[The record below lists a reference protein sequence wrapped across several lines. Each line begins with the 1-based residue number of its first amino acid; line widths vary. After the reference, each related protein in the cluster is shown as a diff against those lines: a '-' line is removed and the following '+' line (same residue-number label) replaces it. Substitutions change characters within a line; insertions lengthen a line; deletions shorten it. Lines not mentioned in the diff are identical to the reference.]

1 MKPQSLKKRS
11 LFFLSVFLTTP
22 ALIFSQ
28 AINMTTNAAVP
39 VSTTTC
45 SATFFDNGGSAAGY
59 TNTPGIYTQ
68 TFCPLTAASSI
79 HLFISTIDL
88 RQSGSGANDDF
99 ISIYLGTGT
108 GGSLL
113 YTSPAD
119 VFTTNLEFYSN
130 AGQCLTFVFRQNGSN
145 SSTSPGWS
153 VSVNCELASPLTQ
166 VGGTVTSCSQTF
178 VDPGGIA
185 GMYGGSSG
193 NNPLPIGYYSH
204 NSVQT
209 YTFMPS
215 TVGTYVSLSFTQFKL
230 DASDQIIIIDGSGTS
245 SSILGQYSGTT
256 LPPAFTA
263 STSNGCLKV
272 IFISNTATSAPG
284 WIAQVQC
291 SALPGSSIPICSS
304 ANCSGSCGFTICSS
318 GAFPISSGNGVGVQ
332 EGITS
337 TSMGCLGLN
346 GEVNS
351 TWYYFKTN
359 VSGTLGFVID
369 PPAGLDYD
377 FAVYGPGIGDI
388 VCPLN
393 TGIAPLRC
401 SYANNVFS
409 STQGNVGLVDG
420 AGDLS
425 EGAFGNGFVEDL
437 NVIAGQQYALLINNF
452 SNGNPQA
459 APTITW
465 SGTAM
470 NGLICGFALAGEVI
484 SFDGYH
490 YQGAN
495 VLHWKTAS
503 EHNTDYFTVK
513 KSRDGQEWQTLT
525 KIPAAGASNT
535 ILSYQLTD
543 NESDGLNYYDLFLT
557 DKDGKQNH
565 VSTIYVNADLC
576 SDGFISAY
584 FPNPTNGKIRFQ
596 YCGTNF
602 EDALEVKLHNA
613 FGTLVFDTDIRDFK
627 ESSAIELDLSS
638 LENGVYY
645 ATIYQNGEVQ
655 TKRISLV
662 K

>member
-1 MKPQSLKKRS
+1 MKPQTFKIWSILLLSTLLTSPSL
-11 LFFLSVFLTTP
+11 V
-22 ALIFSQ
+22 IGQ

-39 VSTTTC
+39 VTTSTC
-45 SATFFDNGGSAAGY
+45 SATFFDNGGSAGAYTSTAG
-59 TNTPGIYTQ
+59 TYTQ
-68 TFCPLTAASSI
+68 TFCPQTAVSSI
-79 HLFISTIDL
+79 HLVISSIDL

-99 ISIYLGTGT
+99 VSIYLGTGT
-108 GGSLL
+108 SGSLL

-145 SSTSPGWS
+145 SSASPGWS
-153 VSVNCELASPLTQ
+153 ASVNCELASPLTQ
-166 VGGTVTSCSQTF
+166 VEGTVTSCGQTF

-185 GMYGGSSG
+185 GMYGISSG
-193 NNPLPIGYYSH
+193 NNPLPIGYYPH
-204 NSVQT
+204 NSLQT

-215 TVGTYVSLSFTQFKL
+215 TVGTYVTLSFTKFKL
-230 DASDQIIIIDGSGTS
+230 DASDQIIIIDGSGSS

-256 LPPAFTA
+256 LPPTFTA

-272 IFISNTATSAPG
+272 IFISNASTSAPG
-284 WIAQVQC
+284 WIAHVQC
-291 SALPGSSIPICSS
+291 SAVPGSSLPICSS

-369 PPAGLDYD
+369 PPAGLDFD

-409 STQGNVGLVDG
+409 SAQGNVGLVDG
-420 AGDLS
+420 SGDFS
-425 EGAFGNGFVEDL
+425 EGVFGNGFVEDL
-437 NVIAGQQYALLINNF
+437 NVVAGEQYALLINNF
-452 SNGNPQA
+452 SSGNPQA

-465 SGTAM
+465 SGSAM
-470 NGLICGFALAGEVI
+470 DGLICGFALGGEVI

-495 VLHWKTAS
+495 ILHWKTAS
-503 EHNTDYFTVK
+503 EKNTNYFTLK
-513 KSRDGQEWQTLT
+513 KSHDGITWRTMNT
-525 KIPAAGASNT
+525 ISAAGSSNSV
-535 ILSYQLTD
+535 LSYQATD
-543 NESDGLNYYDLFLT
+543 DENEIITYYDLFLT
-557 DKDGKQNH
+557 DNDGKQTH
-565 VSTIYVNADLC
+565 IGTVVVNADLC
-576 SDGFISAY
+576 SDGFITPY
-584 FPNPTNGKIRFQ
+584 FPNPSLGKVSFH

-602 EDALEVKLHNA
+602 EDALDIKIHNA
-613 FGTLVFDTDIRDFK
+613 FGTLVLDTSIRDFK
-627 ESSAIELDLSS
+627 DASSIDLDLSN

-645 ATIYQNGEVQ
+645 ATIQQNGVVQ

>member
-1 MKPQSLKKRS
+1 MKRN
-11 LFFLSVFLTTP
+11 LFFLSLLLATP
-22 ALIFSQ
+22 SLIFAQ
-28 AINMTTNAAVP
+28 AINMTTNSAVP

-45 SATFFDNGGSAAGY
+45 SATFYDNGGSAGSY
-59 TNTPGIYTQ
+59 TNTPGTYTQ
-68 TFCPLTAASSI
+68 TFCPLAAASSI

-99 ISIYLGTGT
+99 ISVYLGTGT

-130 AGQCLTFVFRQNGSN
+130 AGQCLTIVFKQNGSN
-145 SSTSPGWS
+145 SSASPGWS
-153 VSVNCELASPLTQ
+153 ASVNCELASPLTQ

-193 NNPLPIGYYSH
+193 NNPLPIGYYPH

-284 WIAQVQC
+284 WIAHVQC
-291 SALPGSSIPICSS
+291 SAIPGSSIPICSS

-318 GAFPISSGNGVGVQ
+318 GAFSINSGNGVGVQ

-401 SYANNVFS
+401 SYANNAFS
-409 STQGNVGLVDG
+409 TAQGNVGLVDG
-420 AGDLS
+420 AGDFS
-425 EGAFGNGFVEDL
+425 EGVFGNGFVEDL
-437 NVIAGQQYALLINNF
+437 NVIAGEQYALLINNF

-459 APTITW
+459 SPTITW
-465 SGTAM
+465 SGTAI
-470 NGLICGFALAGEVI
+470 NGLVCGFPLAGEI
-484 SFDGYH
+484 IEFNGYH

-513 KSRDGQEWQTLT
+513 KSRDGLDWQTFAT
-525 KIPAAGASNT
+525 
-535 ILSYQLTD
+535 
-543 NESDGLNYYDLFLT
+543 
-557 DKDGKQNH
+557 
-565 VSTIYVNADLC
+565 
-576 SDGFISAY
+576 ISA
-584 FPNPTNGKIRFQ
+584 
-596 YCGTNF
+596 
-602 EDALEVKLHNA
+602 
-613 FGTLVFDTDIRDFK
+613 
-627 ESSAIELDLSS
+627 
-638 LENGVYY
+638 
-645 ATIYQNGEVQ
+645 
-655 TKRISLV
+655 
-662 K
+662 